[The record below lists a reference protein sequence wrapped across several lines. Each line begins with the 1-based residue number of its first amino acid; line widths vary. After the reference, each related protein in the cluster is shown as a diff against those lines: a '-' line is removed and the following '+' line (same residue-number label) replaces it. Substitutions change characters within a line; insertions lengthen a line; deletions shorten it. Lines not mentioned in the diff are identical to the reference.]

1 MATSRAD
8 LAARLDPQRSA
19 AAVELHGVR
28 KHFGRVHAVRGIDV
42 TITPGEIVA
51 LLGPNGA
58 GKTTTI
64 DMILGLSQPT
74 DGQVRVYGMRPR
86 EAIERG
92 LVSAVLQTGGLLKD
106 LTIAETGR
114 DTASLFSDSLPGAEG
129 RERAGVSAIADRQ
142 VGKCSGGEQQ
152 PLRFPVA
159 LPPNP

>member
-92 LVSAVLQTGGLLKD
+92 LVPPALQ
-106 LTIAETGR
+106 
-114 DTASLFSDSLPGAEG
+114 P
-129 RERAGVSAIADRQ
+129 
-142 VGKCSGGEQQ
+142 
-152 PLRFPVA
+152 A
-159 LPPNP
+159 LPPKHPTTPHPRPPPHHPP